1 MNTKN
6 NQRTRLSKILLK
18 NALMDLLGEKGSVTK
33 ISVREL
39 CERADLNRSTFYAH
53 YSEPKELL
61 EEVENE
67 LLDATQDHLKKIGA
81 ENDLGAH
88 RYLLSFLMYIKE
100 NDKPFRT
107 LLVDSVDPAFR
118 SKFMQQSI
126 IQFIENLNI
135 VFPKE
140 QEQYIYSYIL
150 NGSTGVIIQWIRSD
164 YCIDENELV
173 DLLFSINQSALVNLD
188 IKPHIVESLPSKWY
202 NCENSRNNAQNA
214 RRRQK

>member
-1 MNTKN
+1 MNIKN

-18 NALMDLLGEKGSVTK
+18 NALMDLLGEKGSVAK

-67 LLDATQDHLKKIGA
+67 LLDATREHLQKIGA
-81 ENDLGAH
+81 ENDIGAH
-88 RYLLSFLMYIKE
+88 RYLLSFLIYIKE

-107 LLVDSVDPAFR
+107 LLIDAGDPEFR

-126 IQFIENLNI
+126 IQFVENLNI
-135 VFPKE
+135 SFPKD

-150 NGSTGVIIQWIRSD
+150 NGSTGVIIQWMRSD
-164 YCIDENELV
+164 YSIDENALV
-173 DLLFSINQSALVNLD
+173 DLLFFINQSALVNLAT
-188 IKPHIVESLPSKWY
+188 KKNL
-202 NCENSRNNAQNA
+202 
-214 RRRQK
+214 